1 MKKKKN
7 TKDGIAARQIRTM
20 KKKAVKKILVTVV
33 LPGAATLLATATVKI
48 FLRMQLRQIAQHTEP
63 EGEEDGGDIS
73 AQTGDD
79 VSAQAGGSASAK
91 NDDGAA
97 AQADSDVSA
106 QTGGSSSAKNDGGAA
121 QNTGAPAKAARV
133 PVVLETSRPEF
144 VTPEPVPTTTIR
156 T

>member
-91 NDDGAA
+91 NDG
-97 AQADSDVSA
+97 
-106 QTGGSSSAKNDGGAA
+106 
-121 QNTGAPAKAARV
+121 GAPAKAARV